1 VEALEFARIQFGT
14 TTIYHFLFVPLS
26 IGLAP
31 LVAIF
36 HTQYVRTG
44 QERYRRLAKFWGKI
58 FLIIF
63 AMGVVTGIVQ
73 EFQFGMNWSA
83 YSWFVGDIFGA
94 PLALEGLLAF
104 FLESTFLG
112 LWIFG
117 WDRLP
122 PKLHVAT
129 IWLVVLGTHLSAFFI
144 LAANSWM
151 QHPVGFEL
159 DPVTGQAR
167 LTDFV
172 AVLTNPYLPGQFAH
186 TILAAWA
193 TGAFLVLGI
202 SAVYL
207 ARKRDVEVFRS
218 GARTAVTIAL
228 LASVGVAFVGHSQAQ
243 LLTRA
248 QPMKI
253 AAAEAWWD
261 TGTGAPL
268 SLFAV
273 GDVDEGRN
281 VVDLGLPNGLSV
293 LATNTLDGEVQ
304 GINDIQAEYEE
315 RFGPGSYIPMVGVT
329 YWSFRVMVGAGMAM
343 IVLAGF
349 GLLSSLR
356 GRISDTDRRLNR
368 WWLRVLPFA
377 IVLPFLANTAGWI
390 LTEMGRQPW
399 VVYGQLLTLDGV
411 SPAVGTGSVV
421 TSLTAFFLVYLV
433 LLVVTVGLV
442 LRQIAAGPPAVAED
456 QQDEDHRTF
465 SPLGVY

>member
-1 VEALEFARIQFGT
+1 VDVLELARTQFAT

-58 FLIIF
+58 FLVIF

-186 TILAAWA
+186 TVLAAWA

-202 SAVYL
+202 SGYYL
-207 ARKRDVEVFRS
+207 ARKRDVDVFAPA
-218 GARTAVTIAL
+218 ARTAVTVAL
-228 LASVGVAFVGHSQAQ
+228 LATVGVAFVGHSQAQ
-243 LLTRA
+243 FLTEA

-253 AAAEAWWD
+253 ASAEAWWD
-261 TGTGAPL
+261 TGTNAPL

-273 GDVDEGRN
+273 GAVDEGHN
-281 VVDLGLPNGLSV
+281 VVDLGLPSGLSI
-293 LATNTLDGEVQ
+293 LATNTIDGEVR

-315 RFGPGSYIPMVGVT
+315 RYGPGSYVPVVGVV
-329 YWSFRVMVGAGMAM
+329 YWAFRIMVGAGMAM
-343 IVLAGF
+343 LALALF

-356 GRISDTDRRLNR
+356 GRVADTDRRLNR
-368 WWLRVLPFA
+368 WWLRLLPFA
-377 IVLPFLANTAGWI
+377 IALPFLANTAGWVM
-390 LTEMGRQPW
+390 TEMGRQPW
-399 VVYGQLLTLDGV
+399 VVYGQLRTLDGV
-411 SPAVGTGSVV
+411 SPAVGAGSVGL
-421 TSLTAFFLVYLV
+421 SLAAFTLVYGL
-433 LLVVTVGLV
+433 LLVVTVGLL
-442 LRQIAAGPPAVAED
+442 LRQVAAGPPEADDD
-456 QQDEDHRTF
+456 QKDEDHRTF
-465 SPLGVY
+465 APLGAY

>member
-1 VEALEFARIQFGT
+1 
-14 TTIYHFLFVPLS
+14 
-26 IGLAP
+26 
-31 LVAIF
+31 
-36 HTQYVRTG
+36 
-44 QERYRRLAKFWGKI
+44 
-58 FLIIF
+58 
-63 AMGVVTGIVQ
+63 
-73 EFQFGMNWSA
+73 MNWSA

-122 PKLHVAT
+122 PKLHLAT
-129 IWLVVLGTHLSAFFI
+129 IWLVVVGTHLSAFFI

-193 TGAFLVLGI
+193 TGAFFVLGI
-202 SAVYL
+202 SAYYL
-207 ARKRDVEVFRS
+207 ARKRDVEVFAS
-218 GARTAVTIAL
+218 GARVAVTIAL

-243 LLTRA
+243 FLTEA

-253 AAAEAWWD
+253 ASAEAWWD

-273 GDVDEGRN
+273 GDVSEGRN
-281 VVDLGLPNGLSV
+281 VVDLGLPRGLSV
-293 LATNTLDGEVQ
+293 LATNTLDGEVR

-329 YWSFRVMVGAGMAM
+329 YWSFRIMVGAGMAM
-343 IVLAGF
+343 IALALF

-356 GRISDTDRRLNR
+356 GRIADTDRRLNR

-377 IVLPFLANTAGWI
+377 IALPFLANTAGWV

-411 SPAVGTGSVV
+411 SPAVGAGSVI
-421 TSLTAFFLVYLV
+421 TSLVAFTAVYGV
-433 LLVVTVGLV
+433 LLVVTVGLL
-442 LRQIAAGPPAVAED
+442 LRQVAAGPPAEDED
-456 QQDEDHRTF
+456 QKDEDHRTF
-465 SPLGVY
+465 APLGAY